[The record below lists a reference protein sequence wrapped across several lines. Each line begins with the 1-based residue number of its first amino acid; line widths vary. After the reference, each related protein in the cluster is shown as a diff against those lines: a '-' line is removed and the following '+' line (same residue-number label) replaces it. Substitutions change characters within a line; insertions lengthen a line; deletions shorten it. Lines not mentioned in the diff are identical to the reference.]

1 MPVVRLNADLGCC
14 AKFAYFCRLWDH
26 LMVPSLHE
34 SKQQIPY
41 QALCKLL
48 PDLINGSTPANATAI
63 GILRTRLGQ
72 MDDNKAVL
80 GLLKSIA
87 PALR

>member
-1 MPVVRLNADLGCC
+1 
-14 AKFAYFCRLWDH
+14 
-26 LMVPSLHE
+26 MVSCSHE
-34 SKQQIPY
+34 SKRHIPY

-48 PDLINGSTPANATAI
+48 PDLINGSTSANATAV